1 VIDRRGAPRR
11 LAGRARL
18 AALLV
23 AVCGIVVVAC
33 GIPVDS
39 SPRTLSRGALPKALT
54 GSTTSEAPGTGTVV
68 AEEIFLVRTN
78 GNAQVLTPVP
88 LDGIPLKSS
97 NIAQARDLLTR
108 LIGQQPAPS
117 SVSADLTNA
126 IPTTVRV
133 LGARL
138 DDDVLELDVSN
149 LDTVESTQQRLAFAE
164 MVFTATGVIGIDA
177 VRFSID
183 GLPAQVPIDNSTS
196 TAGAA
201 ITRADYRQL
210 TSGG

>member
-1 VIDRRGAPRR
+1 MTRRRGGPRR
-11 LAGRARL
+11 LAGRVRL
-18 AALLV
+18 VALLV
-23 AVCGIVVVAC
+23 AVCGIVVAAC

-68 AEEIFLVRTN
+68 TEQIFLVRTN
-78 GNAQVLTPVP
+78 GSAEVLVPVV

-97 NIAQARDLLTR
+97 NIAQAQDLLTR
-108 LIGQQPAPS
+108 LIDQQSAPS
-117 SVSADLTNA
+117 SGNDLTNA
-126 IPTTVRV
+126 IPSTVRV

-138 DDDVLELDVSN
+138 DGDVLELDVSN

-164 MVFTATGVIGIDA
+164 MVFTATGVIGIDS

-183 GLPAQVPIDNSTS
+183 GLPAQVPVDNSTS

-210 TSGG
+210 TSGD

>member
-11 LAGRARL
+11 LAGRVRL
-18 AALLV
+18 VALLV

-39 SPRTLSRGALPKALT
+39 SPRTISRGALPKALT
-54 GSTTSEAPGTGTVV
+54 GSTTSQPPGTGTVV
-68 AEEIFLVRTN
+68 TEEIFLVRSN
-78 GNAQVLTPVP
+78 GNAEVLSPVV

-97 NIAQARDLLTR
+97 NIAQAQDLLTR
-108 LIGQQPAPS
+108 LIEQQSSPPS
-117 SVSADLTNA
+117 GNNLTNA
-126 IPTTVRV
+126 IPSTVRV

-164 MVFTATGVIGIDA
+164 MVFTATGVIGIDS

-210 TSGG
+210 TSGN